1 MTRFSLTATALLL
14 PQLAQAHPG
23 HHAQASPLH
32 LLTQPDHLATI
43 ALITALGAA
52 AWFLLRGRS

>member
-1 MTRFSLTATALLL
+1 MIRFSITATALLL

-23 HHAQASPLH
+23 HHAEASALH

-43 ALITALGAA
+43 ALITALGVA